1 MKIPRGLATVIGEE
15 LASTCHWGVTKPA
28 GRRSK
33 GCRKPGDLPGRCF
46 TRTSSESGKV
56 KVDSLADKNPDPS
69 WEVGVFVC
77 DVFNMSGKRLKKM
90 TRRLLAVACWSA
102 LMSCSSINAP
112 VPLPAKPQRII
123 SLSPSI
129 TEVIFALGAGGQL
142 AGATIFC
149 NYPPPAKD
157 IPRVAEFSRVY
168 FEKILWQ
175 MPDLVIANR
184 DSPAET
190 VKDDLREYRIPFMTV
205 SAYTID
211 ETLRMILDIGSAIGR
226 RREAEELTG
235 KMRNRI
241 SNIESKIQG
250 AQPVK
255 TIMVFGHE
263 PLIVAGPGTFADD
276 MIRRAGGI
284 NIASN
289 SPLKY
294 PRYSLEQIVLEGPEV
309 IIESG
314 CGISYGASDI
324 EAIKKFW
331 EQWRSIPAVRSGR
344 IVVLDSD
351 IVTRPGPRIVDG
363 FEQIASSLH
372 PERFQ

>member
-1 MKIPRGLATVIGEE
+1 MLHANFLGVWEGEG
-15 LASTCHWGVTKPA
+15 H
-28 GRRSK
+28 
-33 GCRKPGDLPGRCF
+33 F
-46 TRTSSESGKV
+46 TGT
-56 KVDSLADKNPDPS
+56 KNPDPL
-69 WEVGVFVC
+69 WEVGVFIC
-77 DVFNMSGKRLKKM
+77 DVFNMNSLKKYRGKTLFKKPSSM
-90 TRRLLAVACWSA
+90 MAKGLVFVGVLLV
-102 LMSCSSINAP
+102 MSCNTVNPP
-112 VPLPAKPQRII
+112 VPLSGNPKRIV

-129 TEVIFALGAGGQL
+129 TETIFALGAGERL
-142 AGATIFC
+142 AGVTIFC
-149 NYPPPAKD
+149 NYPPQAKS
-157 IPRVAEFSRVY
+157 IPKVAEFSRVY

-190 VKDDLREYRIPFMTV
+190 VRDDLREYRIPFITV

-211 ETLRMILDIGSAIGR
+211 ETLDMILDIGSAIGR
-226 RREAEELTG
+226 QQEAEELTEN
-235 KMRNRI
+235 MRGRI
-241 SNIESKIQG
+241 SEVERKIRG
-250 AQPVK
+250 ARPVK

-263 PLIVAGPGTFADD
+263 PLIVAGPNTFADD

-314 CGISYGASDI
+314 CGVAYGASDI

-331 EQWRSIPAVRSGR
+331 QQWRDIPAVRNGR
-344 IVVLDSD
+344 IVVLNSD
-351 IVTRPGPRIVDG
+351 IVTRPGPRIVEG
-363 FEQIASSLH
+363 LSK
-372 PERFQ
+372 

>member
-1 MKIPRGLATVIGEE
+1 MNSLREYIGNLFFGKGWLPNLSQKTCHCSWKVFGGKGKTFFKKISAMMAWGLAFVGALSVVGCNTV
-15 LASTCHWGVTKPA
+15 KP
-28 GRRSK
+28 
-33 GCRKPGDLPGRCF
+33 
-46 TRTSSESGKV
+46 
-56 KVDSLADKNPDPS
+56 
-69 WEVGVFVC
+69 
-77 DVFNMSGKRLKKM
+77 
-90 TRRLLAVACWSA
+90 
-102 LMSCSSINAP
+102 P
-112 VPLPAKPQRII
+112 VPLSDNPKRII

-129 TEVIFALGAGGQL
+129 TETVFALGAGEQL
-142 AGATIFC
+142 AGVTIFC
-149 NYPPPAKD
+149 NYPPEAKN
-157 IPRVAEFSRVY
+157 IPKVAEFSRVY

-190 VKDDLREYRIPFMTV
+190 VKDDLREYRIPFITV

-211 ETLRMILDIGSAIGR
+211 ETLSMILDIGSAIGR
-226 RREAEELTG
+226 RREAEELTDQ
-235 KMRNRI
+235 MRGRI
-241 SNIESKIQG
+241 SDIERKIRG
-250 AQPVK
+250 ARPLK

-263 PLIVAGPGTFADD
+263 PLIVAGPNTFADD

-314 CGISYGASDI
+314 CGVTYGASDI
-324 EAIKKFW
+324 ETIQKFW
-331 EQWRSIPAVRSGR
+331 QQWRDIPAVRNGR

-351 IVTRPGPRIVDG
+351 IVTRPGPRIVEG
-363 FEQIASSLH
+363 FEQIALSLH
-372 PERFQ
+372 PEMF

>member
-1 MKIPRGLATVIGEE
+1 M
-15 LASTCHWGVTKPA
+15 
-28 GRRSK
+28 
-33 GCRKPGDLPGRCF
+33 
-46 TRTSSESGKV
+46 

-69 WEVGVFVC
+69 WEVGVFVW
-77 DVFNMSGKRLKKM
+77 DVFNMSGKRLRKM
-90 TRRLLAVACWSA
+90 TRQVLAVACWSA

-190 VKDDLREYRIPFMTV
+190 VKDDLREYRVPFMTV